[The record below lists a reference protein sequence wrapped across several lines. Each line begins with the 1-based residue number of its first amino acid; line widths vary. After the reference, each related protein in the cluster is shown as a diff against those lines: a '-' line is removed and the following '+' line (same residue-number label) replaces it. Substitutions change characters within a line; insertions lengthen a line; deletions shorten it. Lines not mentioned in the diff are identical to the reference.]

1 MIEPGSVKT
10 VRFLSFTERGFC
22 GIRYV
27 PDDKSE
33 YIYRMV
39 KSMAEFASNG
49 KANAALTTGII
60 GTAGVGAA
68 LLNGG
73 LNGLFGGWRNGNCGC
88 SEDHVVDRYEAGQAA
103 RIAQLE
109 TEVKLRDA
117 NTYTDQK
124 MLEMYKYFDGKV
136 RGLEMAD
143 AAQQVTNQRVADS
156 FEAVHTD
163 INCVKNEL
171 YGAIRNEAEKRCC
184 GDNSIVTYANATFYP
199 KMVADVTT
207 GTATTAQPT
216 YNPIPKCGCGCGC
229 N

>member
-1 MIEPGSVKT
+1 
-10 VRFLSFTERGFC
+10 
-22 GIRYV
+22 
-27 PDDKSE
+27 
-33 YIYRMV
+33 
-39 KSMAEFASNG
+39 MAEFASNG

-60 GTAGVGAA
+60 GTAGLGAA

-73 LNGLFGGWRNGNCGC
+73 LGGLFGGWRNGGC
-88 SEDHVVDRYEAGQAA
+88 NEDHTVDRYEAAQQA
-103 RIAQLE
+103 RISELE

-117 NTYTDQK
+117 NAYTDQK
-124 MLEMYKYFDGKV
+124 MLDMYKYFDGKV

-156 FEAVHTD
+156 FEAVHSD

-171 YGAIRNEAEKRCC
+171 YSAIRNEAEKRCC

-207 GTATTAQPT
+207 GTTTTAQST
-216 YNPIPKCGCGCGC
+216 YNPLPRCGGCC
-229 N
+229 NN

>member
-1 MIEPGSVKT
+1 
-10 VRFLSFTERGFC
+10 
-22 GIRYV
+22 
-27 PDDKSE
+27 
-33 YIYRMV
+33 
-39 KSMAEFASNG
+39 MAEFASNG

-73 LNGLFGGWRNGNCGC
+73 LNGLFGGGWRNGNCGC
-88 SEDHVVDRYEAGQAA
+88 NEDHPVDRYEAAQAA
-103 RIAQLE
+103 KIAELE

-156 FEAVHTD
+156 FEAVHAD
-163 INCVKNEL
+163 IGCVKNEL
-171 YGAIRNEAEKRCC
+171 YAAIRNEAEKRCC

-207 GTATTAQPT
+207 GTTTTAQST
-216 YNPIPKCGCGCGC
+216 YNPLPRCGGCC
-229 N
+229 NN

>member
-1 MIEPGSVKT
+1 
-10 VRFLSFTERGFC
+10 
-22 GIRYV
+22 
-27 PDDKSE
+27 
-33 YIYRMV
+33 
-39 KSMAEFASNG
+39 MAEFASNG

-60 GTAGVGAA
+60 GTAGVGLG

-73 LNGLFGGWRNGNCGC
+73 LNGLFGGWRNGAYGC
-88 SEDHVVDRYEAGQAA
+88 NEDHVVDRYEAGQAA
-103 RIAQLE
+103 RIAELE

-117 NTYTDQK
+117 NAYTDQK
-124 MLEMYKYFDGKV
+124 MLDMYKYFDGKV

-207 GTATTAQPT
+207 GTATTAQST
-216 YNPIPKCGCGCGC
+216 YNPLPKCGCGCDC
-229 N
+229 NR

>member
-1 MIEPGSVKT
+1 
-10 VRFLSFTERGFC
+10 
-22 GIRYV
+22 
-27 PDDKSE
+27 
-33 YIYRMV
+33 
-39 KSMAEFASNG
+39 MAEFASNG

-60 GTAGVGAA
+60 GTAGVGLG

-73 LNGLFGGWRNGNCGC
+73 LNGLFGGWRNGAYGC
-88 SEDHVVDRYEAGQAA
+88 NEDHVVDRYEAGQAA
-103 RIAQLE
+103 RIAELE

-117 NTYTDQK
+117 NAYTDQK
-124 MLEMYKYFDGKV
+124 MLDMYKYFDGKV

-199 KMVADVTT
+199 KQVADVTT

-229 N
+229 GCN